1 MVKIFTVDPSF
12 ILDLSK
18 DTELEVLDTKKI
30 IGLLKQLAHGASV
43 DQLRLTNIKPDLTQ
57 LKFRLLDI
65 LERLQPT
72 EVCYLHTDLHFS
84 LTMQREPAA
93 QNTIILRTHKMVH
106 PKLNRYST
114 GCTES
119 LKDSCS
125 RLFDT
130 KSMLSPGD
138 VIDKVS
144 DIMRDANP
152 DNR

>member
-18 DTELEVLDTKKI
+18 DIELEVLDTQKI

-43 DQLRLTNIKPDLTQ
+43 DQLRLTNIKPDITQ
-57 LKFRLLDI
+57 LKFRLLEI
-65 LERLQPT
+65 LECLHPT
-72 EVCYLHTDLHFS
+72 DVCYLHNDLHFS

-93 QNTIILRTHKMVH
+93 QNTITLRTHKMVH
-106 PKLNRYST
+106 PKLTRDST

-125 RLFDT
+125 RLFDP

-138 VIDKVS
+138 VIAMVS
-144 DIMRDANP
+144 DIMRDGNP